1 VVRAQENHRM
11 EAACL
16 EDLGT
21 VEESAAQPPQE
32 MFLET

>member
-1 VVRAQENHRM
+1 MIEINP
-11 EAACL
+11 CL

>member
-1 VVRAQENHRM
+1 MIEISP
-11 EAACL
+11 CL
-16 EDLGT
+16 EDLGA